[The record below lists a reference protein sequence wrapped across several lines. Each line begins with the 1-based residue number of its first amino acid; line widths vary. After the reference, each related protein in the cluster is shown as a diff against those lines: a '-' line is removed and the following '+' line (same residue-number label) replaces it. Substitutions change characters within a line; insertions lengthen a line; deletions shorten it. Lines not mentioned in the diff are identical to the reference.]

1 MYRKISNIRRTK
13 SPNLNV
19 SCLVLQFSLPNPMNR
34 AAQSGGLG
42 GLVRHRPILTGQKN
56 QADFTNIMAVSHFIK
71 NSNLE
76 NKNDTFLNTRIRFF
90 EE

>member
-1 MYRKISNIRRTK
+1 MFVKGAPGS
-13 SPNLNV
+13 
-19 SCLVLQFSLPNPMNR
+19 R

-42 GLVRHRPILTGQKN
+42 GLGRFWEGRKN

-76 NKNDTFLNTRIRFF
+76 NKNDAFLISHMDG
-90 EE
+90 